1 MGVHGLR
8 ILRIENKEVHDAAK
22 VEHPPGLPAVMSDVG
37 AGHIAGEQHGIRIVR
52 TDCWIKHRAAA
63 TGTDHAKI
71 SRPLCPCAGHA
82 ENKNDADGYSEFHGF
97 SGLKR
102 LPGRFSLVMD
112 SRSADNWFSLE
123 SDPKPQPDRAT
134 AIDALLWKGRE
145 RTSKVRIGIN
155 VFDSRH

>member
-22 VEHPPGLPAVMSDVG
+22 VEHPPGLPAVVRDVG
-37 AGHIAGEQHGIRIVR
+37 ARHIARNENSVYIEWADRRV
-52 TDCWIKHRAAA
+52 KHRPAA

-71 SRPLCPCAGHA
+71 SRPLCPDAGQA
-82 ENKNDADGYSEFHGF
+82 ENKSDGDSYSEFHGF